1 MSDVLPEKLLTRDSE
16 GLKKKKDWKIP
27 SFFLRRRAIKRT
39 TLFRKFFTCHA
50 YATRGKNSSH
60 ISVSQLHYV
69 TNVNVFWFR
78 N

>member
-50 YATRGKNSSH
+50 YATRGKNPA
-60 ISVSQLHYV
+60 IFQLVSYI
-69 TNVNVFWFR
+69 T
-78 N
+78 